1 MRISPFQTTTFRLTV
16 LAGLALIVL
25 SGAVLGFLYWR
36 MLSLIDGQIDGALQR
51 ECSDMTAAYERG
63 GYERLRQTVA
73 DRASPSPDALRIYL
87 LIGPNGFPI
96 GNLTEWPVNAPVPGV
111 ATDVNVLRAVK
122 GARVRTLNFSDGSRL
137 LVGRTLTERNN
148 FEHIVAESLF
158 SVLAA
163 NLLLGAAA
171 GTVIAFYARR
181 RLGQINATAQAVLE
195 GNLSERIAVGDG
207 GDEYDQIAQNINA
220 MLDRIQRLIATIR
233 GVTENIAHDLRTPL
247 NRLRGRLEVA
257 LMSPRSEEEYRAVL
271 KRAIAETETIVETF
285 NGILKIARIKAGALT
300 LPRAPVDL
308 AEVAEELID
317 LYQVF
322 AEESGVVI
330 GSQLSSDH
338 VRRDCAFALGDA
350 HLISQAAANLLDNA
364 IKYSPQGGTVVIT
377 AARTVEGA
385 SLTVGDSGPG
395 IPADKRTAIL
405 DRFVRLDS
413 AAGKQGFG
421 LGLSFVAA
429 VAEWHGARLELS
441 DNKPGLRAT
450 LRFPAVF
457 SVRSQP
463 VHELPKEKYVL
474 AEQDH
479 KG

>member
-1 MRISPFQTTTFRLTV
+1 MWISPLQTTTFRLTV
-16 LAGLALIVL
+16 FACLAFIVL
-25 SGAVLGFLYWR
+25 GGAVLGFLYWR
-36 MLSLIDGQIDGALQR
+36 MLFLIDGQIDGALQR
-51 ECSDMTAAYERG
+51 ECSDMTAAYEKG

-87 LIGPNGFPI
+87 LMGPDEAPT
-96 GNLTEWPVNAPVPGV
+96 GNLAHWPASAPKPGAAADV
-111 ATDVNVLRAVK
+111 EVLHATK
-122 GARVRTLNFSDGSRL
+122 GARVRTLNFPGGVRL
-137 LVGRTLTERNN
+137 LVGRTLSERNLFQN
-148 FEHIVAESLF
+148 IVAESLF

-171 GTVIAFYARR
+171 GTMLALYARR
-181 RLGQINATAQAVLE
+181 RLGQINATTQEVLK
-195 GNLSERIAVGDG
+195 GNLSGRIAVGEG

-220 MLDRIQRLIATIR
+220 MLDRIQRLIATVR

-247 NRLRGRLEVA
+247 NRLRSRLEVA

-271 KRAIAETETIVETF
+271 KRAIAESETIVETF
-285 NGILKIARIKAGALT
+285 NGILKIARIKAGALA

-308 AEVAEELID
+308 AEVVEELVD

-322 AEESGVVI
+322 AEESGVSVEAKI
-330 GSQLSSDH
+330 PSARVRQGGVVVLS
-338 VRRDCAFALGDA
+338 DA

-364 IKYSPQGGTVVIT
+364 IKYSPKGGKVVIAAAQT
-377 AARTVEGA
+377 ADGV
-385 SLTVGDSGPG
+385 SLTITDSGPG

-450 LRFPAVF
+450 LRFPAGLNL
-457 SVRSQP
+457 RAQP
-463 VHELPKEKYVL
+463 VRQVPDEKRVP
-474 AEQDH
+474 AEKD
-479 KG
+479 

>member
-1 MRISPFQTTTFRLTV
+1 MQNSPFQTTTFRLTV
-16 LAGLALIVL
+16 LACLAFIALG
-25 SGAVLGFLYWR
+25 GAVLGLVYWR

-51 ECSDMTAAYERG
+51 ECSDMSAAYERG

-73 DRASPSPDALRIYL
+73 DRASPRPDASRIYL
-87 LIGPNGFPI
+87 LIGPDGSPT

-111 ATDVNVLRAVK
+111 ATDVDVLHAAK

-181 RLGQINATAQAVLE
+181 RLGQINATAQEVLE

-300 LPRAPVDL
+300 LPRAQVDL
-308 AEVAEELID
+308 AEVVEELID

-330 GSQLSSDH
+330 GSQLSSDR
-338 VRRDCAFALGDA
+338 VFALGDA

-377 AARTVEGA
+377 AARTAEGA
-385 SLTVGDSGPG
+385 SLTVSDSGPG

-429 VAEWHGARLELS
+429 VAEWHGAHLELS

-450 LRFPAVF
+450 LRFPAVL

-463 VHELPKEKYVL
+463 IHEFPKEKYVL

>member
-1 MRISPFQTTTFRLTV
+1 
-16 LAGLALIVL
+16 
-25 SGAVLGFLYWR
+25 
-36 MLSLIDGQIDGALQR
+36 
-51 ECSDMTAAYERG
+51 
-63 GYERLRQTVA
+63 
-73 DRASPSPDALRIYL
+73 
-87 LIGPNGFPI
+87 
-96 GNLTEWPVNAPVPGV
+96 
-111 ATDVNVLRAVK
+111 
-122 GARVRTLNFSDGSRL
+122 
-137 LVGRTLTERNN
+137 
-148 FEHIVAESLF
+148 
-158 SVLAA
+158 
-163 NLLLGAAA
+163 LLLGAAS
-171 GTVIAFYARR
+171 GTVIALYARR
-181 RLGQINATAQAVLE
+181 RLGQINSTAQAVLE

-300 LPRAPVDL
+300 LPRALVDL
-308 AEVAEELID
+308 AEVVEELID

-338 VRRDCAFALGDA
+338 VRQDCAFALGDA

-364 IKYSPQGGTVVIT
+364 IKFSPQGGTVVIT
-377 AARTVEGA
+377 AARTAEGA
-385 SLTVGDSGPG
+385 SLTVSDSGPG

-463 VHELPKEKYVL
+463 VHELPNEKYVL